1 MGAPTSHLRTRR
13 RHRIWVRAFTRVRQR
28 RSVVLGYHGVA
39 ESRLRDDLSLLQVS
53 PNRFRTQ
60 VELLLDAGF
69 HFVTLAELARR
80 AGGNAPE
87 PGLAAVT
94 FDDGMQNNHAIA
106 LPILGGYGIPA
117 TVYVTVGF
125 IGGESPWISQGG
137 DRAMMSEPELRDL
150 AAAGWELGAH
160 TMTHPDLSAL
170 DYDACRREIEDS
182 QQALERIAGVQVETF
197 AYPWGRYGPA
207 ALAAVQDA
215 GLLAAVTT
223 GSGSWSRYE
232 MTRAMIGALDPLPV
246 VLLKLSDRYEPLL
259 QSPPM
264 RAARTASKR
273 LRELARSRRIGRP
286 HPPA

>member
-1 MGAPTSHLRTRR
+1 M
-13 RHRIWVRAFTRVRQR
+13 
-28 RSVVLGYHGVA
+28 
-39 ESRLRDDLSLLQVS
+39 
-53 PNRFRTQ
+53 
-60 VELLLDAGF
+60 ELLLDAGF
-69 HFVTLAELARR
+69 HFVTVAELARR
-80 AGGNAPE
+80 AGGNPPE

-94 FDDGMQNNHAIA
+94 FDDGMKNNHTIA
-106 LPILGGYGIPA
+106 LPTLRGYGVPG

-125 IGGESPWISQGG
+125 IGGESPWISPGG
-137 DRAMMSEPELRDL
+137 DRAMMTESELRSL

-160 TMTHPDLSAL
+160 TMTHPDLSEL
-170 DYDACRREIEDS
+170 SYDACRTEIEDS
-182 QQALERIAGVQVETF
+182 RRALERIVGVKVQTF
-197 AYPWGRYGPA
+197 AYPWGRYGSA

-259 QSPPM
+259 QSPPI
-264 RAARTASKR
+264 RAPRTASKR
-273 LRELARSRRIGRP
+273 LRERARSRGTGRP